1 MCQASAENLPC
12 CQLMQAS
19 QVHKLCVQE
28 GDIMPDSGHTEM
40 KSLRISEYRQLLE
53 LQQIKTEENRRS
65 QKTVDTGKQ
74 TLQKAKLCGG
84 FKTFS

>member
-40 KSLRISEYRQLLE
+40 KSLRISEHRQHLE

-65 QKTVDTGKQ
+65 ITLSGKMCRY
-74 TLQKAKLCGG
+74 LVCEYWFMAMGK
-84 FKTFS
+84 F